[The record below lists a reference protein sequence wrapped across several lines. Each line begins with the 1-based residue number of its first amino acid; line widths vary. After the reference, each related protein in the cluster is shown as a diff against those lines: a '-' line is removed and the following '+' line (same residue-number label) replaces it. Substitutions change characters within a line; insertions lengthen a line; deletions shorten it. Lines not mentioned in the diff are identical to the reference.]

1 MMRKLGPHSR
11 PHKLQLIDGRR
22 AEARRLKEI
31 REELSAHCGGD
42 PTAPQRLLIERV
54 SLLLLRLELF
64 DKQNL
69 AGDMPDSA
77 HRAYLGWVNAA
88 TRSLRHLGLEAPP
101 TRSKSVLELLAA
113 ARASGSR

>member
-1 MMRKLGPHSR
+1 MRKLGPHSR

-31 REELSAHCGGD
+31 REELSNHCGGA

-69 AGDMPDSA
+69 AGEMPESA
-77 HRAYLGWVNAA
+77 HKTYLGWVNAA
-88 TRSLRHLGLEAPP
+88 SRSLRHLGLQPP
-101 TRSKSVLELLAA
+101 PPPEKSVTELLAELHGGN
-113 ARASGSR
+113 R